1 MDSSWFFRCY
11 DVRFVFGERYGQVIP
26 GQLWENKGFD
36 ATDVHGKLYQSM
48 VNLLAYV
55 LYRGTFLLQRGEM
68 GRKKSHINLVLG
80 DYKL

>member
-1 MDSSWFFRCY
+1 MVVECMDRSFLGRYVKIQVVMQLMCLASS
-11 DVRFVFGERYGQVIP
+11 I
-26 GQLWENKGFD
+26 K
-36 ATDVHGKLYQSM
+36 SM

-55 LYRGTFLLQRGEM
+55 LYTGIFLLERGEI

>member
-1 MDSSWFFRCY
+1 MVVECMDRLFLGSYVKIQVLMQLMCLASSM
-11 DVRFVFGERYGQVIP
+11 
-26 GQLWENKGFD
+26 K
-36 ATDVHGKLYQSM
+36 SM

-55 LYRGTFLLQRGEM
+55 LCRSTFLLERGEM